1 MYERLYV
8 KCTGPVLPLQFLL
21 CLNCTPS
28 PLFEYPL
35 ISFIRMLE
43 SSLFFE
49 KFFQPILVCFITC
62 TLSKKVINNTA
73 LPSWFAEMLWLKLFF
88 DKKKSLPQK

>member
-21 CLNCTPS
+21 CLNCTLS

-73 LPSWFAEMLWLKLFF
+73 LPSWLAEMLWLKLFF
-88 DKKKSLPQK
+88 DKKKRLPQK